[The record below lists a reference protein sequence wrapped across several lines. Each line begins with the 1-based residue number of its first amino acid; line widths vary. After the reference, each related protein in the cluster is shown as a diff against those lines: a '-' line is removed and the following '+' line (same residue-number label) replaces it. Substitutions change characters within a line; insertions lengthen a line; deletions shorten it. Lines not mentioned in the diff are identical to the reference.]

1 MIINSFLNKVSHIFL
16 FINLGLYLIS
26 CNSLVVDNTSFSR
39 IEIIGPDEIDISK
52 QIQVYRDS
60 INYKLDNVIGYSD
73 NLYTKTDF
81 NNINFNSSL
90 GNLVADIIF
99 IQSDS
104 VFKRQEN
111 KQIDFV
117 LQNHGGIRSSLLEGD
132 IKLTDIYKIL
142 PFENE
147 IVILELPGE
156 TVKEMISFL
165 NQEKNPHPF
174 SGMSIKKNKKLIQNR
189 IIDYNKK
196 YYLATNDYL
205 LNGGDNMF
213 FLSKNTKVYRL
224 GYSLR
229 DAFIDYTKTNVKL
242 TSKIDDRFLKNE

>member
-1 MIINSFLNKVSHIFL
+1 MNKVSHIFL

-26 CNSLVVDNTSFSR
+26 CNSLVVNNTSFSR
-39 IEIIGPDEIDISK
+39 IEIIGPDEIDISN

-104 VFKRQEN
+104 VFKKQEN

-174 SGMSIKKNKKLIQNR
+174 SGMSIKKNKNLIQNR

-242 TSKIDDRFLKNE
+242 TSKIDDRFIKNE